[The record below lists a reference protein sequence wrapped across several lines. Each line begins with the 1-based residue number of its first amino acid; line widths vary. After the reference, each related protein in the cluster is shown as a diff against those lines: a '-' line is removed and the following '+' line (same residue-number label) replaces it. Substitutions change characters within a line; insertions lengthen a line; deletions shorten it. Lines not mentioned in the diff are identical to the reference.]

1 MFILPS
7 ISSSSE
13 FRSVNHTLTDENSEL
28 KVSQNITFLVEI
40 SNNGQNN
47 LLGINASKI
56 LESC

>member
-40 SNNGQNN
+40 SNN
-47 LLGINASKI
+47 
-56 LESC
+56 